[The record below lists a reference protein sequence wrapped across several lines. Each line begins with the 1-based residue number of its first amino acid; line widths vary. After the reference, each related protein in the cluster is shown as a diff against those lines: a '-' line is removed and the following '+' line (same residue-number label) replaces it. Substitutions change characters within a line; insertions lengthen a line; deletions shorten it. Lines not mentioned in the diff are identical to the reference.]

1 MKTRRKIDGIKFY
14 RKAAKYIPDCRTGT
28 CLYFINNQWVVDCA
42 AINCVEVKC
51 ASVDIYEFEKMLQKS
66 GKYQPFTDPEWIEG
80 LEYYPVRCYVEDET
94 IVLVMRTPLRIWE
107 NAVPCYNAYR
117 FRKSDIIE
125 GIKNLRKIV
134 KCP

>member
-1 MKTRRKIDGIKFY
+1 MKTRRKIDGIEFY

-28 CLYFINNQWVVDCA
+28 GLYCINNQWVVDCA
-42 AINCVEVKC
+42 AINGVEVKC